1 MWRAKILLYDTLRTL
16 RHSGAVYYY
25 AWLSVATAVHHLV
38 VTYWQAAI
46 PRLESHHSPPPPAP
60 SAALEALRSMA
71 TDALHS
77 VPPLMLTAPL
87 HTSAPSLLAV
97 GDSPAWHAAPSV
109 ALLAPL
115 DYGNSSSC
123 VHPPGESVNGYAQAV
138 ASLLGGCA
146 ALLPML
152 GEHCLRTGGTYARL
166 RDLLILTGP
175 LALAALLYLM
185 SVVESE
191 APYMA
196 SYVLFHVGFELL
208 RVICEAEGARCI
220 ANYKAAGAPRFAA
233 VSGLTTTL
241 SLTLQVLLQIG
252 FNHPHQ
258 LDLQI
263 QFQILAAILVGVFVG
278 YACLTLRR
286 CALSWDGADDG
297 DADRSVAASPQM
309 MEPQTSYRCFDDART
324 SATVSSA
331 SRAGS

>member
-1 MWRAKILLYDTLRTL
+1 MSTNSLILVLASVRASVHAKYGIDPTALIE
-16 RHSGAVYYY
+16 GADAYN
-25 AWLSVATAVHHLV
+25 A
-38 VTYWQAAI
+38 
-46 PRLESHHSPPPPAP
+46 
-60 SAALEALRSMA
+60 SA
-71 TDALHS
+71 
-77 VPPLMLTAPL
+77 
-87 HTSAPSLLAV
+87 
-97 GDSPAWHAAPSV
+97 
-109 ALLAPL
+109 
-115 DYGNSSSC
+115 Y
-123 VHPPGESVNGYAQAV
+123 PPGY
-138 ASLLGGCA
+138 
-146 ALLPML
+146 
-152 GEHCLRTGGTYARL
+152 TG
-166 RDLLILTGP
+166 
-175 LALAALLYLM
+175 
-185 SVVESE
+185 
-191 APYMA
+191 
-196 SYVLFHVGFELL
+196 
-208 RVICEAEGARCI
+208 EGARCI